1 SKRPKRKRK
10 CYSPTKSYHK
20 CKTANVSNDTSVIVC
35 RGVLTFSVERENDE
49 NRMQMSS
56 DEESR
61 LVKRRRKKEEGITA
75 QRESSGDITA
85 FHETRLS
92 YNDDGA
98 CLRVNYAIRRRGWI
112 ERFQEP
118 GCPSRQNDHTA
129 VCVGSERNP
138 LTGASE

>member
-1 SKRPKRKRK
+1 
-10 CYSPTKSYHK
+10 
-20 CKTANVSNDTSVIVC
+20 
-35 RGVLTFSVERENDE
+35 
-49 NRMQMSS
+49 MSS

-61 LVKRRRKKEEGITA
+61 LGRRKKERKKERKKDEGLTA
-75 QRESSGDITA
+75 QREWPGDITA